1 MKKHSQENYISL
13 YQAYRPTAMD
23 VYESDAA

>member
-1 MKKHSQENYISL
+1 MNKHSQENYISL

-23 VYESDAA
+23 VYKSNAA